1 MENTKI
7 ESIYGGV
14 TFEQFEAAAETMT
27 KYINGLIGT
36 FAIKDLINDEHKA
49 NLKRDIALAALVDI
63 SYLSTQKRFHET
75 IVKQAEEIKACA
87 PTEPE
92 KTENL

>member
-14 TFEQFEAAAETMT
+14 TFEQFEAAAKTMT
-27 KYINGLIGT
+27 EYMNGLIGT
-36 FAIKDLINDEHKA
+36 FAIKDIIKDEHKA
-49 NLKRDIALAALVDI
+49 NLKRDMALAAIVEL
-63 SYLSTQKRFHET
+63 SYAGTQKRFREAV
-75 IVKQAEEIKACA
+75 VKQAEEINACA